1 MDQKRD
7 WTSERD
13 GEERASQS
21 LESVASSEPFA
32 SQIAPQLAAEV
43 GGSSGELPHMIRA
56 LRHRDFRL
64 FWGGNFLSNI
74 GTWMQNV
81 AMGWLVLQL
90 ATDNPAFWLGVVG
103 FASSA
108 PMLAFSLL
116 GGVIADRINRR
127 KLMLAT
133 QSAMMIFA
141 FILWGLTALHWMTLP
156 LLVLISFTTGIAM
169 ALNTPSYQALVPQ
182 LVPREDLANAIAL
195 NAAQFNMSRV
205 VGPTLGGFAMAWFGV
220 QGNFL
225 LNALSFVAVLVA
237 LTRISYPPLYAA
249 EKNTMWEDLKEGLWY
264 VFDRRD
270 LFTLLSMTAVA
281 SVLVIPYITFVPLFA
296 KQILHL
302 DERGFGLLMA
312 ANGGGAFLAA
322 VTMAFTRH
330 VKHRG
335 RVVFLSSVALN
346 IFVVLFAVSRNQ
358 WLSGLMLVGT
368 GYSMVMMI
376 ATVNVML
383 QHLSE
388 DKMRGRV
395 MSIYATAFLGFAPLG
410 SLLAGSLAGTFTA
423 PMSIAAMAIVGL
435 VINIV
440 IYRSRPELRRLE

>member
-1 MDQKRD
+1 MVQ
-7 WTSERD
+7 
-13 GEERASQS
+13 
-21 LESVASSEPFA
+21 
-32 SQIAPQLAAEV
+32 
-43 GGSSGELPHMIRA
+43 A
-56 LRHRDFRL
+56 LRNVDFRW

-90 ATDNPAFWLGVVG
+90 ATDNSAFWLGVVG

-127 KLMLAT
+127 KLMLVT

-141 FILWGLTALHWMTLP
+141 FILWGLTASHRMTLP

-169 ALNTPSYQALVPQ
+169 ALNNPSYQALVPQ

-205 VGPTLGGFAMAWFGV
+205 VGPTLGGFAMAWFGI

-237 LTRISYPPLYAA
+237 LTQISYPPLYPA
-249 EKNTMWEDLKEGLWY
+249 EKNTMWEDLKEGLRY
-264 VFDRRD
+264 VFERKD

-296 KQILHL
+296 KQVLHL

-322 VTMAFTRH
+322 VTIAFMHRM
-330 VKHRG
+330 KKRG
-335 RVVFLSSVALN
+335 RFVFRASLAFYVFVVF
-346 IFVVLFAVSRNQ
+346 FAVSHNE
-358 WLSGLMLVGT
+358 WLSALMLVGT
-368 GYSMVMMI
+368 GYFMILMV
-376 ATVNVML
+376 ATVNVLL

-410 SLLAGSLAGTFTA
+410 SLMAGSLAATFTA
-423 PMSIAAMAIVGL
+423 PVSIAAMAIAAI
-435 VINIV
+435 VINSV
-440 IYRSRPELRRLE
+440 IYRMSPELGRLD

>member
-1 MDQKRD
+1 MGCDQD
-7 WTSERD
+7 SMSGEAEQPSPLEAVED
-13 GEERASQS
+13 GVPPVLQ
-21 LESVASSEPFA
+21 
-32 SQIAPQLAAEV
+32 V
-43 GGSSGELPHMIRA
+43 GGELPHMVRA

-90 ATDNPAFWLGVVG
+90 APSHAAFWLGIVG
-103 FASSA
+103 FASSL

-116 GGVIADRINRR
+116 GGVIADRIDRR
-127 KLMLAT
+127 KLMLIT

-141 FILWGLTALHWMTLP
+141 FILWGLTALHWMSLP
-156 LLVLISFTTGIAM
+156 LLVLLSFATGVAM
-169 ALNTPSYQALVPQ
+169 ALNAPSYQALVPQ

-195 NAAQFNMSRV
+195 NAAQFNLSRV
-205 VGPTLGGFAMAWFGV
+205 FGPTLGGFAMAWFGV

-237 LTRISYPPLYAA
+237 LAFIHYPPLPSAG
-249 EKNTMWEDLKEGLWY
+249 ESTMWEDLTEGLRY
-264 VFDRRD
+264 VYERKE
-270 LFTLLSMTAVA
+270 LLTLLAMTAVA
-281 SVLVIPYITFVPLFA
+281 SVLVVPYVNFVPLFA

-302 DERGFGLLMA
+302 DASGFGLLMA

-322 VTMAFTRH
+322 VTMALPH
-330 VKHRG
+330 HGKHRG
-335 RVVFLSSVALN
+335 RIVFRSALAFYGFVAL
-346 IFVVLFAVSRNQ
+346 FALSHNR
-358 WLSGLMLVGT
+358 WLSALMLVAT
-368 GYSMVMMI
+368 GYFMILMI

-395 MSIYATAFLGFAPLG
+395 MSIYAMAFLGFSPLG
-410 SLLAGSLAGTFTA
+410 SLMAGSLAGTFTA
-423 PMSIAAMAIVGL
+423 PLTLAAMAAL
-435 VINIV
+435 AMALNIA
-440 IYRSRPELRRLE
+440 IYRMRPALGQLE

>member
-1 MDQKRD
+1 MDPNES
-7 WTSERD
+7 WTREREA
-13 GEERASQS
+13 EEREAAQP
-21 LESVASSEPFA
+21 LESLAASEPL
-32 SQIAPQLAAEV
+32 APQL
-43 GGSSGELPHMIRA
+43 GGTTGDMPHMIRA
-56 LRHRDFRL
+56 LRNRDFRW

-90 ATDNPAFWLGVVG
+90 ATSNGAFWLGVIG

-116 GGVIADRINRR
+116 GGVIADRIDRR
-127 KLMLAT
+127 KLMIAT
-133 QSAMMIFA
+133 QTAMMLLA

-156 LLVLISFTTGIAM
+156 LLVLLSFTTGIAM
-169 ALNTPSYQALVPQ
+169 ALNNPSYQALVPQ

-225 LNALSFVAVLVA
+225 LNALSFVAVLIA
-237 LTRISYPPLYAA
+237 LTQIHYPPLYPA
-249 EKNTMWEDLKEGLWY
+249 ERNTMWEDLKEGLLY
-264 VFDRRD
+264 VFQRKD

-302 DERGFGLLMA
+302 EERGFGLLMA
-312 ANGGGAFLAA
+312 ANGAGAFLAA
-322 VTMAFTRH
+322 VTMAFTH
-330 VKHRG
+330 NIKHRG
-335 RVVFLSSVALN
+335 RLVFRASIAFYVFVA
-346 IFVVLFAVSRNQ
+346 LFAVSRHE
-358 WLSGLMLVGT
+358 WLSALMLVGT
-368 GYSMVMMI
+368 GYFMILMI
-376 ATVNVML
+376 ATVNVTL

-410 SLLAGSLAGTFTA
+410 SLMAGSLAGTFTA
-423 PMSIAAMAIVGL
+423 PISVAAMAIAAII
-435 VINIV
+435 INSV
-440 IYRSRPELRRLE
+440 IYSRSPDLRRL

>member
-1 MDQKRD
+1 MDGRED
-7 WTSERD
+7 WRTEREA
-13 GEERASQS
+13 EERAGQP
-21 LESVASSEPFA
+21 LESVAASEA
-32 SQIAPQLAAEV
+32 LAPQL
-43 GGSSGELPHMIRA
+43 GSTSGDMPHMIRA
-56 LRHRDFRL
+56 LRNREFRW
-64 FWGGNFLSNI
+64 FWAGNFLSNI

-90 ATDNPAFWLGVVG
+90 ATENPAFWLGVVG

-116 GGVIADRINRR
+116 GGVIADRVNRR
-127 KLMLAT
+127 KLMLMT
-133 QSAMMIFA
+133 QTAMMVFA
-141 FILWGLTALHWMTLP
+141 FTIWGLTALHWMKLP
-156 LLVLISFTTGIAM
+156 LLVLLSFLTGISM
-169 ALNTPSYQALVPQ
+169 ALNNPSQQALVPQ

-225 LNALSFVAVLVA
+225 LNGLSFVAVLVA
-237 LTRISYPPLYAA
+237 LARIHYPTQYAA
-249 EKNTMWEDLKEGLWY
+249 EKNSMWGDLVEGLRY

-302 DERGFGLLMA
+302 DARGFGLLMA

-322 VTMAFTRH
+322 VTMAFRRRW
-330 VKHRG
+330 KHGG
-335 RVVFLSSVALN
+335 RVVFRASIAFYVFVAL
-346 IFVVLFAVSRNQ
+346 FAISRNV
-358 WLSGLMLVGT
+358 WVSGLMLVGA
-368 GYSMVMMI
+368 GYFMVLMI
-376 ATVNVML
+376 ATVNVLL

-395 MSIYATAFLGFAPLG
+395 MSIYATAFLGFTPLG
-410 SLLAGSLAGTFTA
+410 SLMAGSLAGTFTA
-423 PMSIAAMAIVGL
+423 PVSIAAMAVAAIG
-435 VINIV
+435 INSV
-440 IYRSRPELRRLE
+440 IYSRGKGMSGLR

>member
-1 MDQKRD
+1 MDEKSE
-7 WTSERD
+7 WTQEREA
-13 GEERASQS
+13 EERASQPM
-21 LESVASSEPFA
+21 EAVAAGEPL
-32 SQIAPQLAAEV
+32 APAL
-43 GGSSGELPHMIRA
+43 GGTSGDMPRMIRA
-56 LRHRDFRL
+56 LRNRDFRW

-90 ATDNPAFWLGVVG
+90 AAGNNPAFWLGVVG

-127 KLMLAT
+127 KLMLVT
-133 QSAMMIFA
+133 QTAMMVFA
-141 FILWGLTALHWMTLP
+141 FILWALTALHLMTLP
-156 LLVLISFTTGIAM
+156 LLVLLSFTTGIAM
-169 ALNTPSYQALVPQ
+169 ALNNPSYQALVPQ

-225 LNALSFVAVLVA
+225 LNAISFVAVLVA
-237 LTRISYPPLYAA
+237 LTRISYPPLYPAG
-249 EKNTMWEDLKEGLWY
+249 ENTMWEDLKEGLRY
-264 VFDRRD
+264 VFERRD

-281 SVLVIPYITFVPLFA
+281 SILVIPYITFVPLFA

-322 VTMAFTRH
+322 LTMAFAH
-330 VKHRG
+330 NLKNRG
-335 RVVFLSSVALN
+335 RIVFRSSLAFYAFVACFALSHRV
-346 IFVVLFAVSRNQ
+346 
-358 WLSGLMLVGT
+358 WLSALFLVCT
-368 GYSMVMMI
+368 GYFMILMI

-410 SLLAGSLAGTFTA
+410 SLMAGAIAGTFTA
-423 PMSIAAMAIVGL
+423 PISIAAMAVTAI
-435 VINIV
+435 VINSV
-440 IYRSRPELRRLE
+440 IYSRGPKLGEVG

>member
-1 MDQKRD
+1 MDRKQNSM
-7 WTSERD
+7 SEREA
-13 GEERASQS
+13 EECAAEP
-21 LESVASSEPFA
+21 LESVAASEPFA
-32 SQIAPQLAAEV
+32 PQV
-43 GGSSGELPHMIRA
+43 GGTTGDMPHMIRA
-56 LRHRDFRL
+56 LRHRDFRW

-90 ATDNPAFWLGVVG
+90 ATNHPAFWLGVVG

-108 PMLAFSLL
+108 PMLGFSLL

-127 KLMLAT
+127 KLMLVT

-141 FILWGLTALHWMTLP
+141 FILWGLTALHWMTMP
-156 LLVLISFTTGIAM
+156 LLVLLSFTTGIAM

-205 VGPTLGGFAMAWFGV
+205 VGPMLGGFAMAWFGV

-237 LTRISYPPLYAA
+237 LTRISYPPLYPA
-249 EKNTMWEDLKEGLWY
+249 EKNTMWEDLKEGLLY
-264 VFDRRD
+264 VFERKY
-270 LFTLLSMTAVA
+270 LFTLLSMTAVT

-302 DERGFGLLMA
+302 DARGFGLLMA

-322 VTMAFTRH
+322 VTMAFAHPAQR
-330 VKHRG
+330 RG
-335 RVVFLSSVALN
+335 RVVFLASLALN
-346 IFVVLFAVSRNQ
+346 VFVALFAVSHNH
-358 WLSGLMLVGT
+358 WLSTLMLVGS
-368 GYSMVMMI
+368 GYSMVLMI

-423 PMSIAAMAIVGL
+423 PVSIAAMAILGI
-435 VINIV
+435 VINTV
-440 IYRSRPELRRLE
+440 IYRRSPELGGME

>member
-1 MDQKRD
+1 MDRKEK
-7 WTSERD
+7 WTSEREA
-13 GEERASQS
+13 EERAAEP
-21 LESVASSEPFA
+21 LESVAASEPL
-32 SQIAPQLAAEV
+32 APQV
-43 GGSSGELPHMIRA
+43 GSTSGDMPRMIRA
-56 LRHRDFRL
+56 LRNRDFRW

-127 KLMLAT
+127 KLMLVT

-141 FILWGLTALHWMTLP
+141 FILWGLTALHRMTLP
-156 LLVLISFTTGIAM
+156 LLVLISFSTGIAM
-169 ALNTPSYQALVPQ
+169 ALNNPSYQALVPQ

-205 VGPTLGGFAMAWFGV
+205 VGPTLGGFAMAWFGI

-237 LTRISYPPLYAA
+237 LTRISYPPLYPA
-249 EKNTMWEDLKEGLWY
+249 EKNTMWEDLQEGLRY
-264 VFDRRD
+264 VFERRD
-270 LFTLLSMTAVA
+270 LFTLLAMTAVA

-302 DERGFGLLMA
+302 NERGFGLLMA

-322 VTMAFTRH
+322 VTMASVH
-330 VKHRG
+330 QVKHRG
-335 RVVFLSSVALN
+335 RLVFQSSLALCGFVA
-346 IFVVLFAVSRNQ
+346 LFAVSRNE
-358 WLSGLMLVGT
+358 WLSALMLVGT
-368 GYSMVMMI
+368 GYFMVLMI
-376 ATVNVML
+376 ANVNVML

-395 MSIYATAFLGFAPLG
+395 MSIYATAFLGFAPFG
-410 SLLAGSLAGTFTA
+410 SLMAGTLAGTFTA
-423 PMSIAAMAIVGL
+423 PISVAAMAVAAM
-435 VINIV
+435 VINSL
-440 IYRSRPELRRLE
+440 IYRQRPELGALK

>member
-1 MDQKRD
+1 MDRKQNS
-7 WTSERD
+7 TSEREA
-13 GEERASQS
+13 EERASQL
-21 LESVASSEPFA
+21 LESFAASEPLA
-32 SQIAPQLAAEV
+32 SQLGAA
-43 GGSSGELPHMIRA
+43 GGDMPHMIRA

-116 GGVIADRINRR
+116 GGVIADRIDRR
-127 KLMLAT
+127 KLMLVT

-237 LTRISYPPLYAA
+237 LMRISYPPLYAA

-264 VFDRRD
+264 VFDRKD

-302 DERGFGLLMA
+302 DARGFGLLMA
-312 ANGGGAFLAA
+312 ANGGGAFVAA

-330 VKHRG
+330 GKRRG
-335 RVVFLSSVALN
+335 RVVFLSSLALN
-346 IFVVLFAVSRNQ
+346 VFVVLFAVSRNR

-368 GYSMVMMI
+368 GYFMVMMI

-410 SLLAGSLAGTFTA
+410 SLMAGSLAGTFTA
-423 PMSIAAMAIVGL
+423 PVSIAAMAIVGL
-435 VINIV
+435 VINVV
-440 IYRSRPELRRLE
+440 IYRRRPELGRLE

>member
-1 MDQKRD
+1 MDWKQEGMSG
-7 WTSERD
+7 SEAEEPLEPVAD
-13 GEERASQS
+13 GLPPE
-21 LESVASSEPFA
+21 L
-32 SQIAPQLAAEV
+32 QI
-43 GGSSGELPHMIRA
+43 GGGLPHMVRA
-56 LRHRDFRL
+56 LRHRNFRL

-90 ATDNPAFWLGVVG
+90 ATSHAAFWLGVVG
-103 FASSA
+103 FASSL
-108 PMLAFSLL
+108 PMLVFSLL

-127 KLMLAT
+127 KLMLIT

-141 FILWGLTALHWMTLP
+141 FLLWGLTALHRMNLP
-156 LLVLISFTTGIAM
+156 LLVLLSFATGVAM
-169 ALNTPSYQALVPQ
+169 ALNAPSYQALVFQ

-205 VGPTLGGFAMAWFGV
+205 FGPTLGGFAMAWFGV

-237 LTRISYPPLYAA
+237 LTRIHYPPLEAAA
-249 EKNTMWEDLKEGLWY
+249 ESTMWQDLTEGVRY
-264 VFDRRD
+264 VYRRKD
-270 LFTLLSMTAVA
+270 LLTLLAMTAVA
-281 SVLVIPYITFVPLFA
+281 SILVVPYVNFVVLFA

-302 DERGFGLLMA
+302 DARGYGLLMT

-322 VTMAFTRH
+322 VTMALPRH
-330 VKHRG
+330 GRRRG
-335 RVVFLSSVALN
+335 RIVFRAGLAFYSFVAL
-346 IFVVLFAVSRNQ
+346 FALSHNQ
-358 WLSGLMLVGT
+358 WLSALMLVGT
-368 GYSMVMMI
+368 GYFMVLMI

-395 MSIYATAFLGFAPLG
+395 MSIYAMAFLGFTPLG
-410 SLLAGSLAGTFTA
+410 SLMVGSLAGSFTA
-423 PMSIAAMAIVGL
+423 PRTIAAMAAAAIVL
-435 VINIV
+435 TSA
-440 IYRSRPELRRLE
+440 IYRMRPELGRLE

>member
-1 MDQKRD
+1 MDRNED
-7 WTSERD
+7 WTREREA
-13 GEERASQS
+13 EERSS
-21 LESVASSEPFA
+21 EPLESVAASEPL
-32 SQIAPQLAAEV
+32 APQL
-43 GGSSGELPHMIRA
+43 GGTTGDMPRMIRA
-56 LRHRDFRL
+56 LRHRDFRW

-90 ATDNPAFWLGVVG
+90 ATSNPAFWLGVVG

-169 ALNTPSYQALVPQ
+169 ALNNPSYQAMVPQ

-237 LTRISYPPLYAA
+237 LLQISYPPLYAGGQ
-249 EKNTMWEDLKEGLWY
+249 NTMWEDLKEGLLY
-264 VFDRRD
+264 VFQRKD
-270 LFTLLSMTAVA
+270 LFTLLSMTAVS
-281 SVLVIPYITFVPLFA
+281 SVLVIPYITFIPLFA

-302 DERGFGLLMA
+302 EERGFGLLMA

-322 VTMAFTRH
+322 ATLAFTRN

-335 RVVFLSSVALN
+335 RVVFRASLAFYSFVA
-346 IFVVLFAVSRNQ
+346 LFAVSRHE
-358 WLSGLMLVGT
+358 WLSALMLVGT
-368 GYSMVMMI
+368 GYFMVLMI

-388 DKMRGRV
+388 RGRV
-395 MSIYATAFLGFAPLG
+395 MSIYATAFLGFTPLG
-410 SLLAGSLAGTFTA
+410 SLMAGALAGTFSA
-423 PMSIAAMAIVGL
+423 PVTIAAMAVAAI
-435 VINIV
+435 VINSV
-440 IYRSRPELRRLE
+440 IYSRSPELRALA

>member
-1 MDQKRD
+1 MEQRKNPAG
-7 WTSERD
+7 ERKAGGSAAELPD
-13 GEERASQS
+13 T
-21 LESVASSEPFA
+21 VASGEPFTL
-32 SQIAPQLAAEV
+32 PT
-43 GGSSGELPHMIRA
+43 GGPGREMPHMIRA
-56 LRHRDFRL
+56 LRNRDFRW
-64 FWGGNFLSNI
+64 FWSGNFLSNI

-90 ATDNPAFWLGVVG
+90 ATDKPAFWLGVVG

-108 PMLAFSLL
+108 PMLGFSLL

-127 KLMLAT
+127 KLMLVT

-156 LLVLISFTTGIAM
+156 LLVMISFTTGIAM
-169 ALNTPSYQALVPQ
+169 ALNNPSYQALVPQ

-205 VGPTLGGFAMAWFGV
+205 AGPTLGGFAMAWFGI

-237 LTRISYPPLYAA
+237 LTRISYPPLYPAGN
-249 EKNTMWEDLKEGLWY
+249 NTMWEDLKEGLRY
-264 VFDRRD
+264 VFNRRD
-270 LFTLLSMTAVA
+270 LFTLLAMTAV
-281 SVLVIPYITFVPLFA
+281 SSILVIPYITFVPLFA

-302 DERGFGLLMA
+302 HARGFGLLMA

-322 VTMAFTRH
+322 VTMAFIHH

-335 RVVFLSSVALN
+335 RLVFRASLAFCGFVAL
-346 IFVVLFAVSRNQ
+346 FALSRNQ
-358 WLSGLMLVGT
+358 WLSALMLVGI
-368 GYSMVMMI
+368 GYFMVLMI
-376 ATVNVML
+376 ANVNVML

-395 MSIYATAFLGFAPLG
+395 MSIYATAFLGFTPFG
-410 SLLAGSLAGTFTA
+410 SLMAGTLAGAFTA
-423 PMSIAAMAIVGL
+423 PVTIATMAVAAIV
-435 VINIV
+435 INGT
-440 IYRSRPELRRLE
+440 IYKMRPELGALE

>member
-1 MDQKRD
+1 MDHKPE
-7 WTSERD
+7 WSSER
-13 GEERASQS
+13 EARECASQP
-21 LESVASSEPFA
+21 LESVASAEPL
-32 SQIAPQLAAEV
+32 APQV
-43 GGSSGELPHMIRA
+43 GGTSGDMPLMIRA
-56 LRHRDFRL
+56 LRHRDFRW

-90 ATDNPAFWLGVVG
+90 ATSNPAFWLGVVG

-127 KLMLAT
+127 KLMLVT
-133 QSAMMIFA
+133 QSAMMILA
-141 FILWGLTALHWMTLP
+141 FLLWGLMVAHRMSLP

-169 ALNTPSYQALVPQ
+169 ALNNPSYQAMVPQ

-205 VGPTLGGFAMAWFGV
+205 VGPTLGGFAMAWFGIK
-220 QGNFL
+220 GNFL
-225 LNALSFVAVLVA
+225 LNALSFVAVLIA
-237 LTRISYPPLYAA
+237 LTRISYPPLYPAG
-249 EKNTMWEDLKEGLWY
+249 ENTMWDDLKEGLQY
-264 VFDRRD
+264 VFDRKD

-281 SVLVIPYITFVPLFA
+281 SVLVIPYITFIPLFA

-330 VKHRG
+330 LRHGG
-335 RVVFLSSVALN
+335 RVVFRASLAFYAFVACFALSRHL
-346 IFVVLFAVSRNQ
+346 
-358 WLSGLMLVGT
+358 WLSALTLVAT
-368 GYSMVMMI
+368 GYFMVLMI

-410 SLLAGSLAGTFTA
+410 SLMAGSLAGTFTA
-423 PMSIAAMAIVGL
+423 PVSIAAMAIAAI
-435 VINIV
+435 VINSV
-440 IYRSRPELRRLE
+440 IYRMSPELGRLE

>member
-1 MDQKRD
+1 MDWKQNS
-7 WTSERD
+7 TSEREA
-13 GEERASQS
+13 EERASEP
-21 LESVASSEPFA
+21 LEMVAASEPFA
-32 SQIAPQLAAEV
+32 SQIAPQV
-43 GGSSGELPHMIRA
+43 GGTSGNMPQMIRA
-56 LRHRDFRL
+56 LRHRDFRR

-90 ATDNPAFWLGVVG
+90 ATEHTAFWLGVVG

-108 PMLAFSLL
+108 PMLGFSLL

-141 FILWGLTALHWMTLP
+141 FILWGLTALHWMTMP
-156 LLVLISFTTGIAM
+156 LLVLLSFTTGIAM

-237 LTRISYPPLYAA
+237 LTRIHYPPLHAA
-249 EKNTMWEDLKEGLWY
+249 EKKPMWEDLKEGLRY
-264 VFDRRD
+264 VFERKE
-270 LFTLLSMTAVA
+270 LFTLLSMTGVT

-302 DERGFGLLMA
+302 DARGFGLLMA

-322 VTMAFTRH
+322 VTMAFAH
-330 VKHRG
+330 SVKRRG
-335 RVVFLSSVALN
+335 RVVFLASLALN
-346 IFVVLFAVSRNQ
+346 VFVVLFAASHNR
-358 WLSGLMLVGT
+358 WLSTLMLVGT
-368 GYSMVMMI
+368 GYCMVLMI

-410 SLLAGSLAGTFTA
+410 SLMAGSLAGTFTA
-423 PMSIAAMAIVGL
+423 PVSIAAMAVVGI
-435 VINIV
+435 VINSV
-440 IYRSRPELRRLE
+440 IYRRRPELGALE